1 MDSSNYQTPVS
12 QLLTYGHPKTASDWA
27 NYSQEFGLTS
37 ENISELIRLATDLS
51 FNDLNHEESPEV
63 WAPLHAWRA
72 LSEFGPEASSAVT
85 PLLGLITELE
95 DDDYFLEE
103 IPLVMGKIGPAA
115 ISEVEKLL
123 RSSSQE
129 LWSQGLFATDCLDE
143 LAKRH
148 PETRERIFDI
158 AIRQLDNYRHNE
170 RGVNGFLIQ
179 LLCDL
184 ENADALP
191 TIEKAFFEGKVDVF
205 VVDWEDVQIAFGIN
219 EPAPNRESLREFMK
233 IQLTGRHKPKGFAPS
248 TNTKAK
254 ANKSKSKK
262 KSKS

>member
-12 QLLTYGHPKTASDWA
+12 ELLTYGHPKTTSDWA
-27 NYSQEFGLTS
+27 NYSQEFGLKS
-37 ENISELIRLATDLS
+37 ENIPELIRLATDLS
-51 FNDLNHEESPEV
+51 FNDLNHEASPEV

-72 LSEFGPEASSAVT
+72 LSEFGPEASIAVT
-85 PLLGLITELE
+85 PLLGLMSECE
-95 DDDYFLEE
+95 VDDYFRNDM
-103 IPLVMGKIGPAA
+103 PKVMAKIGPPA
-115 ISEVEKLL
+115 ITGIEKLL
-123 RSSSQE
+123 HGSSQE
-129 LWSQGLFATDCLDE
+129 LWSQGLFAADCLE
-143 LAKRH
+143 AIAKEY

-158 AIRQLDNYRHNE
+158 AIRQLDNYRHNDP
-170 RGVNGFLIQ
+170 GLNGFLIR

-191 TIEKAFFEGKVDVF
+191 AIEKAFFEGKVDVF

-219 EPAPNRESLREFMK
+219 DPAPNRESLREFMK

-248 TNTKAK
+248 TKTKVQL
-254 ANKSKSKK
+254 NKSKK

>member
-1 MDSSNYQTPVS
+1 MDSLNYQTPVS
-12 QLLTYGHPKTASDWA
+12 QLLTYGQSKTSSDWT
-27 NYSQEFGLTS
+27 NYAQEFGFTS
-37 ENISELIRLATDLS
+37 ENIPELIRLATDVS

-85 PLLGLITELE
+85 PLLGLITEME

-103 IPLVMGKIGPAA
+103 VPLVMGKIGPAA

-123 RSSSQE
+123 HGSSEE
-129 LWSQGLFATDCLDE
+129 LWNQGIFATECLE
-143 LAKRH
+143 AIAKEY

-158 AIRQLDNYRHNE
+158 AIRQLDNYRHNDPAL
-170 RGVNGFLIQ
+170 NGFLIL

-191 TIEKAFFEGKVDVF
+191 AIEKAFFEGKVDVF

-219 EPAPNRESLREFMK
+219 DPAPNRESLREFMK
-233 IQLTGRHKPKGFAPS
+233 IQLTARHKPKGFAPS
-248 TNTKAK
+248 MNTKAK
-254 ANKSKSKK
+254 ANKSKKK
-262 KSKS
+262 PKS

>member
-12 QLLTYGHPKTASDWA
+12 QLLTYGHPKTPSDWA
-27 NYSQEFGLTS
+27 NYSQEFGLKS
-37 ENISELIRLATDLS
+37 EHIPELIRLATDLS
-51 FNDLNHEESPEV
+51 FNDLYHEESPEV

-95 DDDYFLEE
+95 DDDYFREDMPQVLT
-103 IPLVMGKIGPAA
+103 KIGPSS
-115 ISEVEKLL
+115 ITEIEKLL
-123 RSSSQE
+123 HGSSQE
-129 LWSQGLFATDCLDE
+129 LWSQGLLATDCLE
-143 LAKRH
+143 AIAKEY

-158 AIRQLDNYRHNE
+158 AIRQLDNYRHND
-170 RGVNGFLIQ
+170 RSLNGLLIL

-191 TIEKAFFEGKVDVF
+191 AIEKAFFEGKVDVF

-219 EPAPNRESLREFMK
+219 DPAPNRESLREFMK
-233 IQLTGRHKPKGFAPS
+233 IQLTARHKPKGFGSS
-248 TNTKAK
+248 TNIKAK
-254 ANKSKSKK
+254 ANKSKK

>member
-12 QLLTYGHPKTASDWA
+12 QLLTYGHPKTPSDWA
-27 NYSQEFGLTS
+27 NYSQEFGLKS
-37 ENISELIRLATDLS
+37 EHIPELIRLATDLS
-51 FNDLNHEESPEV
+51 FNDLYHEESPEV

-72 LSEFGPEASSAVT
+72 LSEFRPEASSAVT

-95 DDDYFLEE
+95 DDDYFREDMPQVLT
-103 IPLVMGKIGPAA
+103 KIGPSS
-115 ISEVEKLL
+115 ITEIEKLL
-123 RSSSQE
+123 HGSSTE
-129 LWSQGLFATDCLDE
+129 LLTQGLLATDCLE
-143 LAKRH
+143 AIAKEY

-158 AIRQLDNYRHNE
+158 AIRQLDNYRHNDP
-170 RGVNGFLIQ
+170 GLNGLLIL

-191 TIEKAFFEGKVDVF
+191 AIEKAFFEGKVDVF

-219 EPAPNRESLREFMK
+219 DPAPNRESLREFMK
-233 IQLTGRHKPKGFAPS
+233 IQLNRRHKPKGFASS

-254 ANKSKSKK
+254 ANKSKK

>member
-12 QLLTYGHPKTASDWA
+12 QLLTYGYSNTSSDWT
-27 NYSQEFGLTS
+27 NYSEEFGFTS
-37 ENISELIRLATDLS
+37 EHIPELIRLATDVS

-72 LSEFGPEASSAVT
+72 LSEFGPEASSAVA
-85 PLLGLITELE
+85 PLLGLLTEME

-103 IPLVMGKIGPAA
+103 IPLIMGKIGPAA

-123 RSSSQE
+123 HGSSQE
-129 LWSQGLFATDCLDE
+129 LWSQGLFAADCLE
-143 LAKRH
+143 EIAKGH

-158 AIRQLDNYRHNE
+158 AIRQLDNYRHNDD
-170 RGVNGFLIQ
+170 GLNGFLIR

-191 TIEKAFFEGKVDVF
+191 AIEKAFFEGKVDVF

-219 EPAPNRESLREFMK
+219 DPAPNRESLREFMK
-233 IQLTGRHKPKGFAPS
+233 IQFTARDKPKGFAPS
-248 TNTKAK
+248 TKTKVQSK
-254 ANKSKSKK
+254 KSKK

>member
-12 QLLTYGHPKTASDWA
+12 QLLTYGHPKTPSDWA
-27 NYSQEFGLTS
+27 NYSQEFGLKS
-37 ENISELIRLATDLS
+37 EHIPELIRLATDLS

-95 DDDYFLEE
+95 DDDYFRNDM
-103 IPLVMGKIGPAA
+103 PKVMAKIGPPA
-115 ISEVEKLL
+115 ITELEKLL
-123 RSSSQE
+123 HGSSTE
-129 LWSQGLFATDCLDE
+129 LLTQGLLSSDCLE
-143 LAKRH
+143 AIAKEH

-158 AIRQLDNYRHNE
+158 AIRQLDNYRHND
-170 RGVNGFLIQ
+170 RSLNGLLIL

-191 TIEKAFFEGKVDVF
+191 AIEKAFFEGKVDVF

-219 EPAPNRESLREFMK
+219 DPAPNRESLREFMK
-233 IQLTGRHKPKGFAPS
+233 IQLTARQKPKGFGPS
-248 TNTKAK
+248 TNIKAK
-254 ANKSKSKK
+254 ANKSKK

>member
-12 QLLTYGHPKTASDWA
+12 QLLTYGHPKIASDWA
-27 NYSQEFGLTS
+27 NYSQEFGFTS
-37 ENISELIRLATDLS
+37 EHIPELIHLATDLS

-72 LSEFGPEASSAVT
+72 LSEFGPTASNAVT
-85 PLLGLITELE
+85 PVLGLITEME

-123 RSSSQE
+123 HGSSQD
-129 LWSQGLFATDCLDE
+129 LWSQGLFATHCLE
-143 LAKRH
+143 AITKEH

-170 RGVNGFLIQ
+170 RGVNGFLIL
-179 LLCDL
+179 LLCNL

-191 TIEKAFFEGKVDVF
+191 AIEKAFFEGKVDVF
-205 VVDWEDVQIAFGIN
+205 VVDWEDVQIAFAIN
-219 EPAPNRESLREFMK
+219 DSAPNRESLREFMK
-233 IQLTGRHKPKGFAPS
+233 IQPTARHKPQGFAPS
-248 TNTKAK
+248 TKTKVQSNT
-254 ANKSKSKK
+254 SKK